1 MLFLNHNSFVI
12 LALFIWVVALFALRQ
27 RGWKKSSWLILGGL
41 TAVLAVGYF
50 ALRPAQATSDQAA
63 EIRAQIGQG
72 TPVLLEFQSKN

>member
-12 LALFIWVVALFALRQ
+12 LALFIWVVALFVLRQ
-27 RGWKKSSWLILGGL
+27 RGWKMSSWLILGGL

>member
-12 LALFIWVVALFALRQ
+12 LSLFIWVVALIALRQ
-27 RGWKKSSWLILGGL
+27 RGWKKGSWLVMVGL

-50 ALRPAQATSDQAA
+50 ALRPTQATSDQAE